1 MSISKVIYA
10 CGLNRRS
17 SELVGS
23 IEDKNLSSVISNKE
37 ISLRYLSMHSTWSES
52 WTRTGIFS

>member
-10 CGLNRRS
+10 CGLNRR

-52 WTRTGIFS
+52 WTRTGTFS